1 MKKLI
6 DKWKLNKRLLA
17 SKMNMTSMT
26 FGNKLKNNSF
36 DEKELI
42 QLRMVLRELYTDL
55 DSAIEIDFNDAVK
68 VILTQNII

>member
-1 MKKLI
+1 
-6 DKWKLNKRLLA
+6 
-17 SKMNMTSMT
+17 MTSMT